1 MKCKNNTFVT
11 INQILWLKLFISLV
25 GQWVR
30 QRITRICDNELTR
43 INTNFFLGGTV
54 VASTLQLDEHIIFNL
69 ELLNSVN

>member
-1 MKCKNNTFVT
+1 MKHKLRMKCKNNTFVT

-43 INTNFFLGGTV
+43 IFTNFFVWVGQWLRRPYSWMV
-54 VASTLQLDEHIIFNL
+54 
-69 ELLNSVN
+69 